1 MGISGQKAPQ
11 GWILRTRK
19 LLMRAPKGTPKRS
32 RDLRSLQVTFH
43 ASLLVKRPPLERIL
57 RNFRLRM
64 RTCKGTSER
73 VTSGSPVGHAQ
84 WYYCTTTLVRKKAR
98 EPVAHAQ
105 NILPVTSGQELF
117 RSCDFRWRHFRSS
130 MRNGKI
136 LWIFRKCD
144 LNCGHILLVRRQCF
158 LPFQW

>member
-1 MGISGQKAPQ
+1 
-11 GWILRTRK
+11 
-19 LLMRAPKGTPKRS
+19 MRAPKGTPKRS

-144 LNCGHILLVRRQCF
+144 LNWSGVSAFYHSNDKLTNFTTLGHVSVLSIF
-158 LPFQW
+158 PMMT